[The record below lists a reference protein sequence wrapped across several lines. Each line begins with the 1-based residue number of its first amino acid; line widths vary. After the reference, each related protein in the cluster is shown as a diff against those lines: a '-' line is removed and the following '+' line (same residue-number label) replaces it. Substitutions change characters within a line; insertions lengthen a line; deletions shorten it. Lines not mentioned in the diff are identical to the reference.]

1 MDSTTGPVWRRPT
14 SKVEG
19 DFFGIKHLKPSMRNL
34 VLTVIVLEQDPNP
47 TVTKDGH
54 VVRNLLV
61 ADRSGK
67 IRLSVWNEPGEYLVP
82 GDIIRVT
89 RWWVLQVN
97 SFFPCISLSFKSNQS
112 IDSDHSSFFCI
123 FLYEKQN
130 PLFYVPPQVML
141 QVTKEC
147 SCYILAVEVISFE
160 SVNFAWRF
168 QKNPIWVDARLTSL
182 TQDEKIISI
191 NYALIN

>member
-1 MDSTTGPVWRRPT
+1 MGPVWRRPT

-47 TVTKDGH
+47 TITKDGH

-89 RWWVLQVN
+89 RW
-97 SFFPCISLSFKSNQS
+97 
-112 IDSDHSSFFCI
+112 
-123 FLYEKQN
+123 
-130 PLFYVPPQVML
+130 
-141 QVTKEC
+141 
-147 SCYILAVEVISFE
+147 
-160 SVNFAWRF
+160 
-168 QKNPIWVDARLTSL
+168 
-182 TQDEKIISI
+182 
-191 NYALIN
+191 